1 MSKYNTQ
8 ALVDALLER
17 GNQAKGDGYAYAAG
31 YLTSVIENLSHNI
44 KLNAKQEKALREYI
58 EMHINST
65 KKMIK
70 EG

>member
-8 ALVDALLER
+8 ALVDVLLER
-17 GNQAKGDGYAYAAG
+17 GNQTKGDGYAYTTG
-31 YLTSVIENLSHNI
+31 YLTSVIENLSYNI

-65 KKMIK
+65 KKTIK